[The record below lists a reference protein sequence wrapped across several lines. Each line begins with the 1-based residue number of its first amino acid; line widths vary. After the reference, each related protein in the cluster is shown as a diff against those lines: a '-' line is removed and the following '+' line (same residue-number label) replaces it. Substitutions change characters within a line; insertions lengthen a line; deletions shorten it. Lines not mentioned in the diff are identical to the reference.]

1 MRAILLILLILF
13 NGEGFCETSENNTTS
28 KCRLNFKDGSYF
40 EGVCI
45 DNNIPI
51 RGSIKTPSG
60 DIMEGKFDGKH
71 YGDFFQGTITYNNF
85 VVLKDEGNF
94 EHFNLQGNGKRTF
107 PDGTIYEGNFEGG
120 HPTNGTLKY
129 TDGTVYKGSFKD
141 RDGNLQFVMGE
152 KIWSN
157 GTKDK
162 GSFKNWGLYGFGLR
176 IFPDKTQEESYFID
190 GVANGKSKIKFSN
203 GSVLEGN
210 RVNGEPDGPATLI
223 TNNGKKILQNYKSG
237 VLISGSQAEICELNF
252 LYGRW
257 SKGKP
262 NNISDYTLAKISHKD
277 STGKNDVRITNI
289 YVHKDNKSAKTA
301 NEFSKFL
308 TNSNLPIDRECP
320 GTTQGTYYTN
330 FDW

>member
-1 MRAILLILLILF
+1 MRAILSILLILF
-13 NGEGFCETSENNTTS
+13 NVEVFCGTSENDTTS
-28 KCRLNFKDGSYF
+28 RCRLNFKDGSYF
-40 EGVCI
+40 EGNCI
-45 DNNIPI
+45 NNNIPI
-51 RGSIKTPSG
+51 RGFIKTPEG
-60 DIMEGKFDGKH
+60 DVMEGKFDGKH
-71 YGDFFQGTITYNNF
+71 HGDYFQGTKTYNNF
-85 VVLKDEGNF
+85 AVLKDEGNF
-94 EHFNLQGNGKRTF
+94 ENFNLQGNGKRIY
-107 PDGTIYEGNFEGG
+107 PDGTIFEGNFVSGQ
-120 HPTNGTLKY
+120 PTSGILKY
-129 TDGTVYKGSFKD
+129 TDGTIYKGTFKD
-141 RDGNLQFVMGE
+141 QEGGLQFDKGE
-152 KIWSN
+152 KTWSN

-190 GVANGKSKIKFSN
+190 GVAEGKSKIKFSN

-210 RVNGEPDGPATLI
+210 KVNGEPDGPATLI

-237 VLISGSQAEICELNF
+237 VLISDSGAEICELNF

-262 NNISDYTLAKISHKD
+262 NNISDYALAKISHKD
-277 STGKNDVRITNI
+277 STGKNDARITNI

-308 TNSNLPIDRECP
+308 TISNLQIDRECP